1 MSNKLK
7 SKNRPKTVSIGGM
20 TIYDVSRETGT
31 KIETLKR
38 YLKARENEIF
48 EGVRKE
54 AQEKIL
60 KAEDY
65 ITVSNILCSMWAIH
79 ETWGYTKAIQRY
91 IDNYNASVQKLNEMG
106 VQEMYEE
113 LRRITGVEIEFD
125 SMDLNKEFGFGG
137 DEQCTKSQRKK

>member
-20 TIYDVSRETGT
+20 TIYDVSRETGA

-54 AQEKIL
+54 AQNNIL

-79 ETWGYTKAIQRY
+79 ETWGYTKSIQRF
-91 IDNYNASVQKLNEMG
+91 IDNYNAASQALNKMG
-106 VQEMYEE
+106 VQGMYNMLHEM
-113 LRRITGVEIEFD
+113 TGVEIEFD
-125 SMDLNKEFGFGG
+125 NVDLNKEFGFGG
-137 DEQCTKSQRKK
+137 ENK

>member
-54 AQEKIL
+54 AQENIL

-65 ITVSNILCSMWAIH
+65 ITVSNILCSM
-79 ETWGYTKAIQRY
+79 
-91 IDNYNASVQKLNEMG
+91 
-106 VQEMYEE
+106 
-113 LRRITGVEIEFD
+113 
-125 SMDLNKEFGFGG
+125 
-137 DEQCTKSQRKK
+137 

>member
-20 TIYDVSRETGT
+20 TIYDISRETGT

-106 VQEMYEE
+106 VQAMYEE
-113 LRRITGVEIEFD
+113 LHRITGVEIEFD
-125 SMDLNKEFGFGG
+125 SVDLNKEFGFGG

>member
-1 MSNKLK
+1 MEKGAVMSNKLK
-7 SKNRPKTVSIGGM
+7 SKNRPRTVSIGGM

-54 AQEKIL
+54 AQENIL

-79 ETWGYTKAIQRY
+79 ETWGYTKSIQRF
-91 IDNYNASVQKLNEMG
+91 IDNYNAASQALNKMG
-106 VQEMYEE
+106 VQGMYNMLHEM
-113 LRRITGVEIEFD
+113 TGVEIEFD
-125 SMDLNKEFGFGG
+125 NVDLNKEFGFGG
-137 DEQCTKSQRKK
+137 ENK

>member
-54 AQEKIL
+54 AQENIL

-65 ITVSNILCSMWAIH
+65 ITVSNILCSMWTIY
-79 ETWGYTKAIQRY
+79 ETWGYTKSIQRFA
-91 IDNYNASVQKLNEMG
+91 DNYNKAVQKLNEMG
-106 VQEMYEE
+106 VRAMYEE

-137 DEQCTKSQRKK
+137 DE

>member
-7 SKNRPKTVSIGGM
+7 AKNRPKTVSIGGM
-20 TIYDVSRETGT
+20 TIYDVSRETGA

-54 AQEKIL
+54 AQNNIL

-79 ETWGYTKAIQRY
+79 ETWGYSKSIQRF
-91 IDNYNASVQKLNEMG
+91 IDNYNVASQALNKMG
-106 VQEMYEE
+106 VQGMYNMLHEM
-113 LRRITGVEIEFD
+113 TGVEIEFD
-125 SMDLNKEFGFGG
+125 NVDLNKEFGFG
-137 DEQCTKSQRKK
+137 DD

>member
-106 VQEMYEE
+106 VQAMYEE

-125 SMDLNKEFGFGG
+125 SVDLNKEFGFGG

>member
-7 SKNRPKTVSIGGM
+7 AKNRPKTVSIGGM
-20 TIYDVSRETGT
+20 TIYDVSRETGA

-54 AQEKIL
+54 AQNNIL

-79 ETWGYTKAIQRY
+79 ETWGYTKSIQRF
-91 IDNYNASVQKLNEMG
+91 IDNYNAASQALNKMG
-106 VQEMYEE
+106 VQDMYNMLHEM
-113 LRRITGVEIEFD
+113 TGVEIEFD
-125 SMDLNKEFGFGG
+125 NVDLNKEFGFG
-137 DEQCTKSQRKK
+137 DD

>member
-7 SKNRPKTVSIGGM
+7 AKNRPKTVSIGGM

-54 AQEKIL
+54 AQENIL

-79 ETWGYTKAIQRY
+79 ETWGYTKSIQRF
-91 IDNYNASVQKLNEMG
+91 IDNYNAASQALNKMG
-106 VQEMYEE
+106 VQDMYNMLHEM
-113 LRRITGVEIEFD
+113 TGVEIEFD
-125 SMDLNKEFGFGG
+125 NVDLNKEFGFG
-137 DEQCTKSQRKK
+137 DD

>member
-1 MSNKLK
+1 MINKLK
-7 SKNRPKTVSIGGM
+7 SKNRPKTVIIGGM

-54 AQEKIL
+54 AQENIL

-65 ITVSNILCSMWAIH
+65 ITVSNVLCSMWAIH

-106 VQEMYEE
+106 VQAMYEE
-113 LRRITGVEIEFD
+113 LHRITGVEIEFD

-137 DEQCTKSQRKK
+137 DE

>member
-1 MSNKLK
+1 MEKGAVMSNKLK

-54 AQEKIL
+54 AQNNIL

-79 ETWGYTKAIQRY
+79 ETWGYTKSIQRF
-91 IDNYNASVQKLNEMG
+91 IDNYNAASQALNKMG
-106 VQEMYEE
+106 VQDMYNMLHEM
-113 LRRITGVEIEFD
+113 TGVEIEFD
-125 SMDLNKEFGFGG
+125 NVDLNKEFGFGG
-137 DEQCTKSQRKK
+137 ENK

>member
-7 SKNRPKTVSIGGM
+7 AKNRPKTVSIGGM
-20 TIYDVSRETGT
+20 TIYDVSRETGA

-54 AQEKIL
+54 AQNNIL

-79 ETWGYTKAIQRY
+79 ETWGYTKSIQRF
-91 IDNYNASVQKLNEMG
+91 IDNYNAASQALNKMG
-106 VQEMYEE
+106 VQGMYNMLHEM
-113 LRRITGVEIEFD
+113 TGVQIEFD
-125 SMDLNKEFGFGG
+125 NVDLNKEFGFG
-137 DEQCTKSQRKK
+137 DD

>member
-7 SKNRPKTVSIGGM
+7 AKNRPKTVSIGGM
-20 TIYDVSRETGT
+20 TIYDVSRETGA

-54 AQEKIL
+54 AQNNIL

-79 ETWGYTKAIQRY
+79 ETWGYTKSIQRF
-91 IDNYNASVQKLNEMG
+91 IDNYNVASQALNKMG
-106 VQEMYEE
+106 VQGMYNMLHEM
-113 LRRITGVEIEFD
+113 TGVEIEFD
-125 SMDLNKEFGFGG
+125 NVDLNKEFGFG
-137 DEQCTKSQRKK
+137 DD

>member
-7 SKNRPKTVSIGGM
+7 AKNRPKTVSIGGM

-31 KIETLKR
+31 KIETLKW

-54 AQEKIL
+54 AQENIL

-79 ETWGYTKAIQRY
+79 ETRGYTKAIQRY

-106 VQEMYEE
+106 VRAMYEE

-137 DEQCTKSQRKK
+137 DE

>member
-20 TIYDVSRETGT
+20 TIYDVSRATGT

-54 AQEKIL
+54 AQENIL

-79 ETWGYTKAIQRY
+79 ETWGYTKSIQRF
-91 IDNYNASVQKLNEMG
+91 IDNYNAASQALNKMG
-106 VQEMYEE
+106 VQDMYNMLHEM
-113 LRRITGVEIEFD
+113 TGVEIEFD
-125 SMDLNKEFGFGG
+125 NVDLNKEFGFG
-137 DEQCTKSQRKK
+137 DD

>member
-20 TIYDVSRETGT
+20 TIYDVSRETGA

-38 YLKARENEIF
+38 YLSAREKEIS
-48 EGVRKE
+48 EGIQKE

-79 ETWGYTKAIQRY
+79 ETWGYTKSIQRF
-91 IDNYNASVQKLNEMG
+91 IDNYNAASQALNKMG
-106 VQEMYEE
+106 VQDMYNMLHEM
-113 LRRITGVEIEFD
+113 TGVEIEFD
-125 SMDLNKEFGFGG
+125 NVDLNKEFGFG
-137 DEQCTKSQRKK
+137 DD

>member
-7 SKNRPKTVSIGGM
+7 AKNRPKTVSIGGM
-20 TIYDVSRETGT
+20 TIYDVSRETGA

-54 AQEKIL
+54 AQNNIL

-79 ETWGYTKAIQRY
+79 ETWGYTKSIQRF
-91 IDNYNASVQKLNEMG
+91 IDNYNAASQALNKMG
-106 VQEMYEE
+106 VQGMYNMLHEM
-113 LRRITGVEIEFD
+113 TGVEIEFD
-125 SMDLNKEFGFGG
+125 NVDLNKEFGFGG
-137 DEQCTKSQRKK
+137 ENK

>member
-54 AQEKIL
+54 AQNNIL

-79 ETWGYTKAIQRY
+79 ET
-91 IDNYNASVQKLNEMG
+91 
-106 VQEMYEE
+106 
-113 LRRITGVEIEFD
+113 
-125 SMDLNKEFGFGG
+125 
-137 DEQCTKSQRKK
+137 

>member
-7 SKNRPKTVSIGGM
+7 AKNRPKTVSIGGM
-20 TIYDVSRETGT
+20 TIYDVSRETGA

-38 YLKARENEIF
+38 YLSAREKESF
-48 EGVRKE
+48 EGIQKE

-79 ETWGYTKAIQRY
+79 ETWGVHQ
-91 IDNYNASVQKLNEMG
+91 S
-106 VQEMYEE
+106 
-113 LRRITGVEIEFD
+113 D
-125 SMDLNKEFGFGG
+125 SALFG
-137 DEQCTKSQRKK
+137 

>member
-7 SKNRPKTVSIGGM
+7 AKNRPKTVSIGGM
-20 TIYDVSRETGT
+20 TIYDVSRETGA

-54 AQEKIL
+54 AQNNIL

-79 ETWGYTKAIQRY
+79 ETWGYTKSIQRF
-91 IDNYNASVQKLNEMG
+91 IDNYNAASQTLNKMG
-106 VQEMYEE
+106 VQGMYNMLHEM
-113 LRRITGVEIEFD
+113 TGVEIEFD
-125 SMDLNKEFGFGG
+125 NVDLNKEFGFG
-137 DEQCTKSQRKK
+137 DD

>member
-54 AQEKIL
+54 AQENIL

-79 ETWGYTKAIQRY
+79 ETWGYTKSIQRF
-91 IDNYNASVQKLNEMG
+91 IDNYNAASQALNKMG
-106 VQEMYEE
+106 VQGMYNMLHEM
-113 LRRITGVEIEFD
+113 TGVEIEFD
-125 SMDLNKEFGFGG
+125 NVDLNKEFGFG
-137 DEQCTKSQRKK
+137 DD

>member
-7 SKNRPKTVSIGGM
+7 AKNRPKTVSIGGM
-20 TIYDVSRETGT
+20 TIYDVSRETGA

-38 YLKARENEIF
+38 HLKARENEIF

-54 AQEKIL
+54 AQNNIL

-79 ETWGYTKAIQRY
+79 ETWGYTKSIQRF
-91 IDNYNASVQKLNEMG
+91 IDNYNAASQALNKMG
-106 VQEMYEE
+106 VQGMYNMLHEM
-113 LRRITGVEIEFD
+113 TGVEIEFD
-125 SMDLNKEFGFGG
+125 NVDLNKEFGFG
-137 DEQCTKSQRKK
+137 DD

>member
-7 SKNRPKTVSIGGM
+7 SKNRPRTVSIGGM
-20 TIYDVSRETGT
+20 TIYDVSRETGA

-54 AQEKIL
+54 AQNNIL

-79 ETWGYTKAIQRY
+79 ETWGYTKSIQRF
-91 IDNYNASVQKLNEMG
+91 IDNYNAASQALNKMG
-106 VQEMYEE
+106 VQGMYNMLHEM
-113 LRRITGVEIEFD
+113 TGVEIEFD
-125 SMDLNKEFGFGG
+125 NVDLNKEFGFG
-137 DEQCTKSQRKK
+137 DD

>member
-7 SKNRPKTVSIGGM
+7 AKNRPKTVSIGGM
-20 TIYDVSRETGT
+20 TIYDVSRETGA

-54 AQEKIL
+54 AQNNIL

-79 ETWGYTKAIQRY
+79 ETWGYTKSIQRF
-91 IDNYNASVQKLNEMG
+91 IDNYNVASQALNKMG
-106 VQEMYEE
+106 VQGMYNMLHEM
-113 LRRITGVEIEFD
+113 TGVEIEFD
-125 SMDLNKEFGFGG
+125 NVDLNKEFGFG
-137 DEQCTKSQRKK
+137 DDD

>member
-54 AQEKIL
+54 AQNNIL

-79 ETWGYTKAIQRY
+79 ETWGYTKSIQRF
-91 IDNYNASVQKLNEMG
+91 IDNYNAASQALNKMG
-106 VQEMYEE
+106 VQDMYNMLHEM
-113 LRRITGVEIEFD
+113 TGVEIEFD
-125 SMDLNKEFGFGG
+125 NVDLNKEFGFGG
-137 DEQCTKSQRKK
+137 ENK

>member
-54 AQEKIL
+54 AQENIL

-79 ETWGYTKAIQRY
+79 ETWGYTKSIQRF
-91 IDNYNASVQKLNEMG
+91 IDNYNVASQALNKMG
-106 VQEMYEE
+106 VQGMYNMLHEM
-113 LRRITGVEIEFD
+113 TGVEIEFD
-125 SMDLNKEFGFGG
+125 NVDLNKEFGFG
-137 DEQCTKSQRKK
+137 DD

>member
-7 SKNRPKTVSIGGM
+7 AKNRPKTVSIGGM
-20 TIYDVSRETGT
+20 TIYDVSRETGA

-54 AQEKIL
+54 AQNNIL

-79 ETWGYTKAIQRY
+79 ETWGYTKSIQRF
-91 IDNYNASVQKLNEMG
+91 IDNYNAASQALNKMG
-106 VQEMYEE
+106 VQGMYNMLHEM
-113 LRRITGVEIEFD
+113 TGVEIEFD
-125 SMDLNKEFGFGG
+125 NVDLNKEFGFG
-137 DEQCTKSQRKK
+137 DD

>member
-20 TIYDVSRETGT
+20 TIYDVSKETGT
-31 KIETLKR
+31 KVETLKR
-38 YLKARENEIF
+38 YLEAREQEILN
-48 EGVRKE
+48 GVCKE
-54 AQEKIL
+54 AQDKIL

-65 ITVSNILCSMWAIH
+65 ITVSNILCSMWTIH
-79 ETWGYTKAIQRY
+79 ETWGYTKSIQRFA
-91 IDNYNASVQKLNEMG
+91 DNYNKAVKKLNEMG
-106 VQEMYEE
+106 VRAMYEE

-137 DEQCTKSQRKK
+137 DE

>member
-54 AQEKIL
+54 AQENIL

-79 ETWGYTKAIQRY
+79 ETWGYTKSIQRF
-91 IDNYNASVQKLNEMG
+91 IDNYNAASQALNKMG
-106 VQEMYEE
+106 VQDMYNMLHEM
-113 LRRITGVEIEFD
+113 TGVEIEFD
-125 SMDLNKEFGFGG
+125 NVDLNKEFGFG
-137 DEQCTKSQRKK
+137 DD

>member
-54 AQEKIL
+54 AQENIL

-65 ITVSNILCSMWAIH
+65 ITVSNILCSMWTIH
-79 ETWGYTKAIQRY
+79 ETWGYTKSIQRF
-91 IDNYNASVQKLNEMG
+91 IDNYNAASQALNKMG
-106 VQEMYEE
+106 VQGMYNMLHEM
-113 LRRITGVEIEFD
+113 TGVEIEFD
-125 SMDLNKEFGFGG
+125 NVDLNKEFGFG
-137 DEQCTKSQRKK
+137 DD

>member
-7 SKNRPKTVSIGGM
+7 SKNRPRTVSIGGM

-54 AQEKIL
+54 AQENIL

-79 ETWGYTKAIQRY
+79 ETWGYTKAIQHY
-91 IDNYNASVQKLNEMG
+91 LDNYNAAVQKLNDTG
-106 VQEMYEE
+106 VQNMYQE
-113 LRRITGVEIEFD
+113 LHKITGAEIEFD
-125 SMDLNKEFGFGG
+125 SVDINKEFGFG
-137 DEQCTKSQRKK
+137 DD